1 MNRIAPCL
9 RALGRRGRF
18 AAAVR
23 LRPAGGH
30 HPGLADRTARQRRW
44 ADHRPTARWKRP
56 RPPGD
61 GQASLPLLRCDGV
74 ALLTI
79 TGAGAEQVD
88 LRFALPDTDGV
99 RFYNDNLPSEKI
111 DYVLT
116 AGEDG
121 SLQYRLDT
129 AYSFALTVTT
139 AEGSDTL
146 IIDCRR
152 EL

>member
-9 RALGRRGRF
+9 RALA
-18 AAAVR
+18 AAAVLLLCACAPR
-23 LRPAGGH
+23 VDPPPVWQTVLPGSGAGLTIANCAVEEPTT
-30 HPGLADRTARQRRW
+30 PGA
-44 ADHRPTARWKRP
+44 
-56 RPPGD
+56 

-99 RFYNDNLPSEKI
+99 RFYNDNLPAEKI

-129 AYSFALTVTT
+129 AYSFAFTVTT

>member
-9 RALGRRGRF
+9 RALA
-18 AAAVR
+18 AAAVLLLCACAPR
-23 LRPAGGH
+23 VDPTPVWQTVLPGSGAG
-30 HPGLADRTARQRRW
+30 LTIANCAVEET
-44 ADHRPTARWKRP
+44 TT
-56 RPPGD
+56 PGD

-99 RFYNDNLPSEKI
+99 RFYNDNLPSEEI
-111 DYVLT
+111 GDVLT

>member
-9 RALGRRGRF
+9 RALA
-18 AAAVR
+18 AAAVLLLCACAPR
-23 LRPAGGH
+23 VDPTPVWQTVLPGSGAG
-30 HPGLADRTARQRRW
+30 LTIANCAVEET
-44 ADHRPTARWKRP
+44 TT
-56 RPPGD
+56 PGD

-79 TGAGAEQVD
+79 TGAKQVD

>member
-9 RALGRRGRF
+9 RALA
-18 AAAVR
+18 AAAVLLLCACAPR
-23 LRPAGGH
+23 VDPTPVWQTILPGSGAG
-30 HPGLADRTARQRRW
+30 LTIANCAVEET
-44 ADHRPTARWKRP
+44 TT
-56 RPPGD
+56 PGD

-79 TGAGAEQVD
+79 TGAEQVD

-99 RFYNDNLPSEKI
+99 RFYNDNLPAEKI

>member
-9 RALGRRGRF
+9 RALA
-18 AAAVR
+18 AAAVLLLCACAPR
-23 LRPAGGH
+23 VDPTPVWQTVLPGSGAGLTIANCAVEETTT
-30 HPGLADRTARQRRW
+30 PV
-44 ADHRPTARWKRP
+44 
-56 RPPGD
+56 D

-99 RFYNDNLPSEKI
+99 RFYNDNLPAEKI

>member
-1 MNRIAPCL
+1 M
-9 RALGRRGRF
+9 
-18 AAAVR
+18 
-23 LRPAGGH
+23 
-30 HPGLADRTARQRRW
+30 
-44 ADHRPTARWKRP
+44 
-56 RPPGD
+56 
-61 GQASLPLLRCDGV
+61 
-74 ALLTI
+74 
-79 TGAGAEQVD
+79 D
-88 LRFALPDTDGV
+88 LRFALPDTG
-99 RFYNDNLPSEKI
+99 RRPAFITTTLPSEKI

>member
-9 RALGRRGRF
+9 RALA
-18 AAAVR
+18 AAAVLLLFACAPR
-23 LRPAGGH
+23 VDTTPVWQTVLPGSGAG
-30 HPGLADRTARQRRW
+30 LTIANCAVEETA
-44 ADHRPTARWKRP
+44 T
-56 RPPGD
+56 PGD

-99 RFYNDNLPSEKI
+99 RFYNDNLPAEKI

>member
-1 MNRIAPCL
+1 MNRIAPYL
-9 RALGRRGRF
+9 RALA
-18 AAAVR
+18 AAAVLLLCACAPR
-23 LRPAGGH
+23 VDPTPVWQTILPGAG
-30 HPGLADRTARQRRW
+30 LTIANCAVEET
-44 ADHRPTARWKRP
+44 TT
-56 RPPGD
+56 PGD

-79 TGAGAEQVD
+79 TGVGAEQVD

-99 RFYNDNLPSEKI
+99 RFYNDNLPAEKI

>member
-9 RALGRRGRF
+9 RALA
-18 AAAVR
+18 AAAVLLLLCACAPR
-23 LRPAGGH
+23 VDPTPVWQTVLPGSGAG
-30 HPGLADRTARQRRW
+30 LTIANCAVEET
-44 ADHRPTARWKRP
+44 TT
-56 RPPGD
+56 PGD

-88 LRFALPDTDGV
+88 LRFALPDNDGV
-99 RFYNDNLPSEKI
+99 RFYNDNLPAEKI

>member
-1 MNRIAPCL
+1 M
-9 RALGRRGRF
+9 
-18 AAAVR
+18 
-23 LRPAGGH
+23 
-30 HPGLADRTARQRRW
+30 
-44 ADHRPTARWKRP
+44 
-56 RPPGD
+56 
-61 GQASLPLLRCDGV
+61 
-74 ALLTI
+74 
-79 TGAGAEQVD
+79 D

-99 RFYNDNLPSEKI
+99 RFYNDNLPAEKI

>member
-1 MNRIAPCL
+1 MNRIAPYL
-9 RALGRRGRF
+9 RALA
-18 AAAVR
+18 AAAVLLLCACAPR
-23 LRPAGGH
+23 VDPTPVWQTILPGSGAG
-30 HPGLADRTARQRRW
+30 LTIANCAVEET
-44 ADHRPTARWKRP
+44 TT
-56 RPPGD
+56 PGD
-61 GQASLPLLRCDGV
+61 GQASLPLLCCDGV

-79 TGAGAEQVD
+79 TGVGAEQVD

-99 RFYNDNLPSEKI
+99 RFYNDNLPAEKI

>member
-9 RALGRRGRF
+9 RALA
-18 AAAVR
+18 AAAVLLLCACAPR
-23 LRPAGGH
+23 VDPTPVWQTILPGSGAG
-30 HPGLADRTARQRRW
+30 LTIANCAVEET
-44 ADHRPTARWKRP
+44 TT
-56 RPPGD
+56 PGD
-61 GQASLPLLRCDGV
+61 GQVSLPLLRCDGV

-79 TGAGAEQVD
+79 TGAEQVD

-99 RFYNDNLPSEKI
+99 RFYNDNLPAEKI

>member
-1 MNRIAPCL
+1 MNRIAPYL
-9 RALGRRGRF
+9 RALA
-18 AAAVR
+18 AAAVLLLCACAPR
-23 LRPAGGH
+23 VDPTPVWQTILPGSGAG
-30 HPGLADRTARQRRW
+30 LTIANCAVEET
-44 ADHRPTARWKRP
+44 TT
-56 RPPGD
+56 PGD

-79 TGAGAEQVD
+79 TGVGAEQVD
-88 LRFALPDTDGV
+88 LRCALPDTDGV
-99 RFYNDNLPSEKI
+99 RFYNDNLPAEKI

>member
-9 RALGRRGRF
+9 RALA
-18 AAAVR
+18 AAAVLLLCACAPR
-23 LRPAGGH
+23 VDPTPVWQTILPGSGAG
-30 HPGLADRTARQRRW
+30 LTIANCAVEET
-44 ADHRPTARWKRP
+44 TT
-56 RPPGD
+56 PGD

-79 TGAGAEQVD
+79 TGAEQVD

>member
-1 MNRIAPCL
+1 MNRIAPYL
-9 RALGRRGRF
+9 RALA
-18 AAAVR
+18 AAAVLLLCACAPR
-23 LRPAGGH
+23 VDPTPVWQTILPGSGAG
-30 HPGLADRTARQRRW
+30 LTIANCAVEET
-44 ADHRPTARWKRP
+44 TT
-56 RPPGD
+56 PGD

-79 TGAGAEQVD
+79 TGVGAEQVD

>member
-9 RALGRRGRF
+9 RALA
-18 AAAVR
+18 AAAVLLLCACAPR
-23 LRPAGGH
+23 VDPTPVWQTVLPGSGAG
-30 HPGLADRTARQRRW
+30 LTIANCAVEET
-44 ADHRPTARWKRP
+44 TT
-56 RPPGD
+56 PGD
-61 GQASLPLLRCDGV
+61 GQVSLPLLRCDGV

-79 TGAGAEQVD
+79 TGAEQVD